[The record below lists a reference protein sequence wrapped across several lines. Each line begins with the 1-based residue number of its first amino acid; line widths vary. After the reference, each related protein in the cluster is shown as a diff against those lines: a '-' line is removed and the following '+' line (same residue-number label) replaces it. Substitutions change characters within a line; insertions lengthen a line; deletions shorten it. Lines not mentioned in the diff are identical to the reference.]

1 MQFIHG
7 IITTMDG
14 MASNFQ
20 SQVASHQRHAMLVLA
35 AVCAV
40 LPLDNSHFVTL
51 LLGAVAFI
59 LLQQLQ
65 PEVER
70 RQPLSRKGCKVA
82 RVPTFG
88 RCSKVPPCNP
98 VVRACGNHPKSNTT
112 QFPKT
117 LPDGAAAAAP
127 SAENGDAACMIETF
141 KPEVRKPSALPVVA
155 PTFKSLDWEA
165 QVRELLEQITPTDE
179 ADTAVARI
187 ANTVK
192 RAISQILPEAD
203 VTGFA
208 TSSLAGRQAFGVAVP
223 EADIVISISPAV
235 LSSRLQGRWAPGRN
249 GGPPDLHKLHKS
261 AVRAC
266 TDRLVTLSVLKFRRS
281 AFRESE
287 PKVTMM
293 APPGPGTGGQGVP
306 VSISVNSLK
315 PFHNAALLTE
325 CGQIQPC
332 AKELILL
339 VRRWAKDRGLCH
351 AAKGHLPPY
360 VWTLLTVFY
369 LQAGK
374 ENGQSLL
381 PPLDQFRSCSSLLK
395 NKVRAPPGLARQR
408 CEAIAQSSE
417 QAGALFKDFV
427 FFYNERFQW
436 TGELA
441 SVRLGCRSAI
451 TGRSFSQE
459 PGPNIED
466 PFDEGCNLAEGMT
479 AASLARLH
487 EELSRAQKL
496 CSDPDASLS
505 ELLEPWAPP
514 EQHAD
519 GDQVKE
525 DLE

>member
-1 MQFIHG
+1 VHARDFQARSQE
-7 IITTMDG
+7 TKCT
-14 MASNFQ
+14 ASCCPNFQ
-20 SQVASHQRHAMLVLA
+20 ICRL
-35 AVCAV
+35 
-40 LPLDNSHFVTL
+40 
-51 LLGAVAFI
+51 
-59 LLQQLQ
+59 
-65 PEVER
+65 
-70 RQPLSRKGCKVA
+70 
-82 RVPTFG
+82 
-88 RCSKVPPCNP
+88 
-98 VVRACGNHPKSNTT
+98 
-112 QFPKT
+112 
-117 LPDGAAAAAP
+117 
-127 SAENGDAACMIETF
+127 
-141 KPEVRKPSALPVVA
+141 
-155 PTFKSLDWEA
+155 EA
-165 QVRELLEQITPTDE
+165 QVRELLEQITPTEE
-179 ADTAVARI
+179 AETAVARI
-187 ANTVK
+187 ANCVK

-223 EADIVISISPAV
+223 EADIVISISPAI
-235 LSSRLQGRWAPGRN
+235 LSSRLQGRCAPGCN
-249 GGPPDLHKLHKS
+249 GGPTDLHKLHKS

-266 TDRLVTLSVLKFRRS
+266 TDRLVSLSILKFRRS

-293 APPGPGTGGQGVP
+293 APPGPGIGGQGVP

-332 AKELILL
+332 AKELILF

-360 VWTLLTVFY
+360 VWTLLAVFY

-381 PPLDQFRSCSSLLK
+381 PPVEQFHSCSRLLK
-395 NKVRAPPGLARQR
+395 NKVRAPPGLARHR
-408 CEAIAQSSE
+408 RGAVVQSSE
-417 QAGALFKDFV
+417 QVGALFKDFV
-427 FFYNERFQW
+427 AFYSERFQW
-436 TGELA
+436 TVEVA
-441 SVRLGCRSAI
+441 SVRLGCRSAA
-451 TGRSFSQE
+451 TAE
-459 PGPNIED
+459 AGPNIED

-487 EELSRAQKL
+487 EELSRARKL

>member
-1 MQFIHG
+1 MELIRN
-7 IITTMDG
+7 ISATIDS
-14 MASNFQ
+14 MASNVQ
-20 SQVASHQRHAMLVLA
+20 SQVASNQRHAMLVLA
-35 AVCAV
+35 AVCAI

-59 LLQQLQ
+59 LLQKLQ

-70 RQPLSRKGCKVA
+70 RHSHSRKGCKAA
-82 RVPTFG
+82 RVPTPCRRF
-88 RCSKVPPCNP
+88 KAPLCNP
-98 VVRACGNHPKSNTT
+98 AVRGCDSPPKADVEP
-112 QFPKT
+112 FPT
-117 LPDGAAAAAP
+117 SFPDSAAAVNSDVLCTP
-127 SAENGDAACMIETF
+127 ETF

-155 PTFKSLDWEA
+155 PTFKSADWEA
-165 QVRELLEQITPTDE
+165 QVRELLEQITPTEE
-179 ADTAVARI
+179 AETAVARI
-187 ANTVK
+187 ANCVK

-223 EADIVISISPAV
+223 EADIVISISPAI
-235 LSSRLQGRWAPGRN
+235 LSSRLQGRCAPGCN
-249 GGPPDLHKLHKS
+249 GGPTDLHKLHKS

-266 TDRLVTLSVLKFRRS
+266 TDRLVSLSILKFRRS

-293 APPGPGTGGQGVP
+293 APPGPGIGGQGVP

-332 AKELILL
+332 AKELILF

-360 VWTLLTVFY
+360 VWTLLAVFY

-381 PPLDQFRSCSSLLK
+381 PSLEQFHSCSRLLK
-395 NKVRAPPGLARQR
+395 NKVRAPPGLARHR
-408 CEAIAQSSE
+408 RGAVVQSSE
-417 QAGALFKDFV
+417 QVGALFKDFV
-427 FFYNERFQW
+427 AFYSERFQW
-436 TGELA
+436 TVEVA
-441 SVRLGCRSAI
+441 SVRLGCRSAA
-451 TGRSFSQE
+451 TAE
-459 PGPNIED
+459 AGPNIED

-487 EELSRAQKL
+487 EELSRARKL

-519 GDQVKE
+519 GDQAQE

>member
-1 MQFIHG
+1 MELIRN
-7 IITTMDG
+7 ISATIDS
-14 MASNFQ
+14 MASNVQ
-20 SQVASHQRHAMLVLA
+20 SQVVSNQRHAMLVLA
-35 AVCAV
+35 AVCAI

-51 LLGAVAFI
+51 ILGAVAFI
-59 LLQQLQ
+59 LWQKLQ

-70 RQPLSRKGCKVA
+70 RHSHSRKRCKAA
-82 RVPTFG
+82 RVPTPCRRFN
-88 RCSKVPPCNP
+88 SPPCNP
-98 VVRACGNHPKSNTT
+98 IVRVYGSPTKADTEPFPKS
-112 QFPKT
+112 FP
-117 LPDGAAAAAP
+117 DSAAAVN
-127 SAENGDAACMIETF
+127 SDALCTPETF
-141 KPEVRKPSALPVVA
+141 KPEVRQPSALPVVA
-155 PTFKSLDWEA
+155 PTFKSADWEA
-165 QVRELLEQITPTDE
+165 QVRELLEQITPTEE
-179 ADTAVARI
+179 AETAVARI
-187 ANTVK
+187 ANCVK

-208 TSSLAGRQAFGVAVP
+208 TGSLAGRQAFGVAVP
-223 EADIVISISPAV
+223 EADIVISISPAT

-249 GGPPDLHKLHKS
+249 GGPTDLHKLHKS

-266 TDRLVTLSVLKFRRS
+266 TDRLVSLSILKFRRS

-287 PKVTMM
+287 PRVTMM
-293 APPGPGTGGQGVP
+293 APPGPGIGGQGVP

-332 AKELILL
+332 AKELILF

-360 VWTLLTVFY
+360 VWTLLAVFY

-381 PPLDQFRSCSSLLK
+381 PSLEQFHSCSRLLK
-395 NKVRAPPGLARQR
+395 NKVRAPPGLAGQR
-408 CEAIAQSSE
+408 RAAVVQSSE

-427 FFYNERFQW
+427 AFYSERFQW
-436 TGELA
+436 TGEVV
-441 SVRLGCRSAI
+441 SVRLGRRSAA
-451 TGRSFSQE
+451 TAE
-459 PGPNIED
+459 LGPNIEE
-466 PFDEGCNLAEGMT
+466 PFDEGYNLAEGMT

-487 EELSRAQKL
+487 EELSRSRKL

-519 GDQVKE
+519 GDQAHE